1 MSFSGRQ
8 GDCYD
13 HANVMSIRHFSSVV
27 VALALFA
34 AGCSGSP
41 ATPTSPSAGN
51 GSLAL
56 TGEQIAGT
64 WTLSAIQVTG
74 RRRSRRPPAR
84 PTRCPSRM
92 ADCRPAPTATTA
104 LARSRSSG
112 NTLNAGPA
120 LACTRAACPTMAF
133 ETAYTGILSGEH
145 SCKPFGKHAGALLR
159 SRRAVVHTLSRGGE
173 ARPVQSTRVQSTA
186 GNGLKVAS

>member
-1 MSFSGRQ
+1 
-8 GDCYD
+8 
-13 HANVMSIRHFSSVV
+13 MSIRHMSSVI

-34 AGCSGSP
+34 AGCSDAP

-56 TGEQIAGT
+56 TSEQIAGT

-74 RRRSRRPPAR
+74 QAAQSALAGATYTLSFADSRLS
-84 PTRCPSRM
+84 TR
-92 ADCRPAPTATTA
+92 ADCNNCAGSFT
-104 LARSRSSG
+104 LSG

-133 ETAYTGILSGEH
+133 EAAYTGILSGEH
-145 SCKPFGKHAGALLR
+145 TVS
-159 SRRAVVHTLSRGGE
+159 LSGSKLVLSSARG
-173 ARPVQSTRVQSTA
+173 VLSFTR
-186 GNGLKVAS
+186 